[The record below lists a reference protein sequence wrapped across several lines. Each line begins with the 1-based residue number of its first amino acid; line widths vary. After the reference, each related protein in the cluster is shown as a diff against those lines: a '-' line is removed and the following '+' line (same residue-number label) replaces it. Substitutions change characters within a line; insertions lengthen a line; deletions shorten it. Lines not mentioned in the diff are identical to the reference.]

1 MKGFPVQ
8 HFKNLFSRHCYRHF
22 LFWVLLFAAIYSA
35 AGFLLAPVL
44 IQQTIK
50 EQVQSNLGWNT
61 EIGKIELNPYSLAL
75 NIEQLSIIDQ
85 NNKEVIG
92 FSRFYTNF
100 TLRSIFELAVTFQ
113 SIELIDPRIDITI
126 NKEGENNL
134 SKALAKHAVAPE
146 KNEIEDEEEESSIIP
161 LLIDKISLQNG
172 TLKLT
177 NFQPSNSVVHQVT
190 PISFDLENFST
201 KLNED
206 GQYKLDI
213 ALGTGQTI
221 NWNGLISVN
230 PIHSSG
236 SLDLSGIKV
245 HELWPYLQDAVPYEL
260 INAIASVKGDYE
272 VSLLKD
278 ELALKIENSLI
289 DIDSIKL
296 TSENTPDGLLAIK
309 KIHIGPSHFDL
320 QENNIAIKQVVIDTL
335 LLDILR
341 DQQGELAMLAPLAN
355 SKTPES
361 DTNTTQTDDAKDITV
376 KDDASSQVTPPF
388 MWSVEQV
395 LVQNSHVNWLDK
407 QPKKPAAIA
416 VKQINIELNKLNQ
429 DLTSTLPF
437 SINYF
442 VDSSQKNTVVGD
454 LVIAPLKLNSH
465 LTLAGIDLTS
475 IQPYVAES
483 VHIKLEKGRL
493 FTDADFQLSE
503 ADDGQIQGEFA
514 GNINI
519 KAFNSLDKV
528 LNKRLLGWNEL
539 SINPIK
545 IDLNPLAIDIGKIAL
560 TEPYFRVVIAK
571 DRSVNLS
578 KLSVEKATNK
588 KEETPKTTSS
598 NDAPLPLSIGEVSL
612 SEGSAY
618 FADLSLQPQFGTA
631 IEHMNGQISNLSS
644 DNTKIANVEIKGT
657 IDDYA
662 TMLVKGKLN
671 PLSNDLYTDL
681 NVKFD
686 KIDLTAFTPYSGRHI
701 GYIIDK
707 GKLNVQLDYKIKDNK
722 LEAKNRIILDQ
733 FNLGDTVKS
742 DEALDLPIKLALAL
756 FKNKDGVIDIDL
768 PITGNL
774 DDPEF
779 KITAILL
786 KTLGNLLTKAI
797 TSPFSAIA
805 NLAGSNTD
813 NLNKIAFSLGSSEL
827 NLEQKEALKVLA
839 EVLNKRPELVLEVRV
854 NVDQKAEEKALKT
867 YNLDQYFIE
876 SDVNINDSNELVD
889 AMEALYASRESRQKL
904 DQLEAQIKLNVET
917 EQKEDEYKARY
928 QQALTDAL
936 LETQPLESL
945 EMLTLAK
952 KRVSVIKQE
961 LIKVN
966 KLPNSQVFVL
976 NPSLDG
982 IADKDKIITEFTLSA
997 K

>member
-1 MKGFPVQ
+1 MKGFHVQ

-61 EIGKIELNPYSLAL
+61 EIGKIELNPYSLSL

-92 FSRFYTNF
+92 FSRFYTDF

-134 SKALAKHAVAPE
+134 SKALAKHAAAPE
-146 KNEIEDEEEESSIIP
+146 KNVTEDEEEESSIIP

-172 TLKLT
+172 GLKLT
-177 NFQPSNSVVHQVT
+177 NFQPSNAVVHQVT
-190 PISFDLENFST
+190 PISFDLEDFST

-245 HELWPYLQDAVPYEL
+245 HELWPYLQDVVPYQL

-296 TSENTPDGLLAIK
+296 TSENTPDGLVAVK
-309 KIHIGPSHFDL
+309 QIHIGPSHFDL
-320 QENNIAIKQVVIDTL
+320 QEKNIIIKQVVIDTL

-355 SKTPES
+355 AKTSASE
-361 DTNTTQTDDAKDITV
+361 TNTTQTDDAKHTIV
-376 KDDASSQVTPPF
+376 KDDASSQMTPPF

-395 LVQNSHVNWLDK
+395 LVKNSEVNWLDK
-407 QPKKPAAIA
+407 QPKAQAAIS

-429 DLTSTLPF
+429 DLASTLPF

-454 LVIAPLKLNSH
+454 LVIAPFKLNSH

-483 VHIKLEKGRL
+483 VRIKLEKGRL
-493 FTDADFQLSE
+493 FTDADFQLHE
-503 ADDGQIQGEFA
+503 VDDGQIQGEFN

-539 SINPIK
+539 SIDPIK
-545 IDLNPLAIDIGKIAL
+545 VDLNPLAIDIGKIAL
-560 TEPYFRVVIAK
+560 TKPYFRVVVAK

-588 KEETPKTTSS
+588 KEEIPKTTSS
-598 NDAPLPLSIGEVSL
+598 NEAPLPLSIRELSL

-644 DNTKIANVEIKGT
+644 DNTKIASVEIKGT

-662 TMLVKGKLN
+662 TMLVKGELN
-671 PLSNDLYTDL
+671 PLSNDPYTDL
-681 NVKFD
+681 NIKFD

-701 GYIIDK
+701 GYVIDK

-768 PITGNL
+768 PVTGNL

-779 KITAILL
+779 KLTAILL

-805 NLAGSNTD
+805 SLAGSNTD
-813 NLNKIAFSLGSSEL
+813 SLNKIAFPLGSSEL

-867 YNLDQYFIE
+867 YNLDQYLIE
-876 SDVNINDSNELVD
+876 SDVNVNDSKELVE

-928 QQALTDAL
+928 QKALKDAL
-936 LETQPLESL
+936 VETQPLESL
-945 EMLTLAK
+945 DMLTLAK

>member
-113 SIELIDPRIDITI
+113 SIELIGPRIDITI

-134 SKALAKHAVAPE
+134 SKALAKHTVAPE

-245 HELWPYLQDAVPYEL
+245 HELWPYLQDTVPYEL

-355 SKTPES
+355 SKISES
-361 DTNTTQTDDAKDITV
+361 DTNTRQTDDAKDITV
-376 KDDASSQVTPPF
+376 KDDASSQATPPF

-395 LVQNSHVNWLDK
+395 LVQNSQVNWLDK

-465 LTLAGIDLTS
+465 LTLAGIDLTAV
-475 IQPYVAES
+475 QPYVAES
-483 VHIKLEKGRL
+483 VQIKLEKGRL
-493 FTDADFQLSE
+493 FTDADFQLNE
-503 ADDGQIQGEFA
+503 AADGQIQGEFT

-545 IDLNPLAIDIGKIAL
+545 VDLNPLAIDIGKIAL

-588 KEETPKTTSS
+588 KDEAPKTTSS

-805 NLAGSNTD
+805 SLAGSNTD
-813 NLNKIAFSLGSSEL
+813 SLNKIAFSLGSSEL

-889 AMEALYASRESRQKL
+889 AMEALYVSRESRQKL

-945 EMLTLAK
+945 DMLTLAK

-976 NPSLDG
+976 NPSLGG

>member
-1 MKGFPVQ
+1 MQ

-172 TLKLT
+172 ALKLT

-245 HELWPYLQDAVPYEL
+245 HELWPYLQDTVPYEL
-260 INAIASVKGDYE
+260 TNAIASVKGDYE

-289 DIDSIKL
+289 DIDSMKL

-320 QENNIAIKQVVIDTL
+320 QEKNIVIKQVVIDTL

-355 SKTPES
+355 SKISES
-361 DTNTTQTDDAKDITV
+361 DTNTIQTDDAKDITV

-503 ADDGQIQGEFA
+503 ADDGEIQGEFA

-528 LNKRLLGWNEL
+528 VNKRLLGWNEL

-560 TEPYFRVVIAK
+560 TKPYFRVVIAK

-588 KEETPKTTSS
+588 KEETPKTISS
-598 NDAPLPLSIGEVSL
+598 NETPLPLSISEVSL

-722 LEAKNRIILDQ
+722 LEAKNRIVLDQ

-945 EMLTLAK
+945 DMLTLAK

>member
-113 SIELIDPRIDITI
+113 SIELIGPRIDITI

-245 HELWPYLQDAVPYEL
+245 HELWPYLQDTVPYEL

-320 QENNIAIKQVVIDTL
+320 QEKKLIIKQVVIDTL

-341 DQQGELAMLAPLAN
+341 DQQSELAMLAPLAKA
-355 SKTPES
+355 KTPEI
-361 DTNTTQTDDAKDITV
+361 DTNTIQTDDAKDITV
-376 KDDASSQVTPPF
+376 KDDASSQATPPF

-395 LVQNSHVNWLDK
+395 LVQNSQVNWLDK

-465 LTLAGIDLTS
+465 LTLAGIDLTAV
-475 IQPYVAES
+475 QPYVAES
-483 VHIKLEKGRL
+483 VQIKLEKGRL
-493 FTDADFQLSE
+493 FTDADFQLNE
-503 ADDGQIQGEFA
+503 AADGQIQGEFT

-545 IDLNPLAIDIGKIAL
+545 VDLNPLAIDIGKIAL

-588 KEETPKTTSS
+588 KDEAPKTTSS

-644 DNTKIANVEIKGT
+644 DDTKIANVEIKGT

-889 AMEALYASRESRQKL
+889 AMEALYVSRESRQKL

-945 EMLTLAK
+945 DMLTLAK

>member
-113 SIELIDPRIDITI
+113 SIELIGPRIDITI

-134 SKALAKHAVAPE
+134 SKALAKHTVAPE

-245 HELWPYLQDAVPYEL
+245 HELWPYLQDTVPYEL

-465 LTLAGIDLTS
+465 LTLAGIDLTAV
-475 IQPYVAES
+475 QPYVAES
-483 VHIKLEKGRL
+483 VQIKLEKGRL
-493 FTDADFQLSE
+493 FTDADFQLNE
-503 ADDGQIQGEFA
+503 AADGQIQGEFT

-545 IDLNPLAIDIGKIAL
+545 VDLNPLAIDIGKIAL

-588 KEETPKTTSS
+588 KDEAPKTTSS

-644 DNTKIANVEIKGT
+644 DDTKIANVEIKGT

-889 AMEALYASRESRQKL
+889 AMEALYVSRESRQKL

-945 EMLTLAK
+945 DMLTLAK